1 MDMAA
6 VEKELGVMAG
16 DGEDSRIRLVQV
28 GEPGEVP
35 TLEVRLQRHCNDLG
49 WVTHRRIR
57 MAPGQI
63 GDLQDAIN
71 LMDPDAR
78 QADIDHDRE
87 RRKAGLS
94 IVEDSE
100 QTKSS
105 G

>member
-1 MDMAA
+1 
-6 VEKELGVMAG
+6 
-16 DGEDSRIRLVQV
+16 
-28 GEPGEVP
+28 
-35 TLEVRLQRHCNDLG
+35 
-49 WVTHRRIR
+49 